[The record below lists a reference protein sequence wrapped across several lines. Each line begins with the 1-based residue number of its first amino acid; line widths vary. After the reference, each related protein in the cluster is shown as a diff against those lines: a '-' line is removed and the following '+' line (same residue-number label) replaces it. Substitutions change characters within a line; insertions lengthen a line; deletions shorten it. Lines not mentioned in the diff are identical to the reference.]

1 MQNWTKT
8 SNQLPPDNAIVSTMD
23 SSGSVQ
29 DLKRKGNLWWF
40 TDGSMYVYYT
50 PQFWQA
56 K

>member
-8 SNQLPPDNAIVSTMD
+8 SSQLPSENTVVITMD
-23 SSGSVQ
+23 SAGNVQ

-40 TDGSMYVYYT
+40 SDDSMYVYYT
-50 PQFWQA
+50 PKFWQA